1 MTGYSFNG
9 LASMPGYELETG
21 FGFNGWLRLQWLG
34 LIRCLATTYK
44 VTALLQAVNGLGFY
58 GWLPATKWLRLQ
70 WLTEWLRLQW
80 QASATMGWL

>member
-1 MTGYSFNG
+1 MTSYSFNG

-44 VTALLQAVNGLGFY
+44 VTALLRGE
-58 GWLPATKWLRLQ
+58 KWLRLL
-70 WLTEWLRLQW
+70 WLATSYKM
-80 QASATMGWL
+80 ASASMAD

>member
-1 MTGYSFNG
+1 MTSYSFNG

-44 VTALLQAVNGLGFY
+44 VTALLRAE
-58 GWLPATKWLRLQ
+58 KKLRLL
-70 WLTEWLRLQW
+70 WLATSYKMTSASTAGYQLQNDF
-80 QASATMGWL
+80 GFNG